1 MIIIGITGS
10 IGTGKTTIAS
20 MLKSLRIPVF
30 DSDQQVKLLLETD
43 HLVIEKIYNTWPNTV
58 SFEEKKINKLLLAN
72 IIFNNK
78 RDRRILEK
86 IIHPVIKNKRDVFIK
101 KNKEFYIIGLDVP
114 LLYETGTDKI
124 CDYVFLAYTSKK
136 IQRKRVLLR
145 DNMTL
150 RKFNLINKS
159 QWSHEKKKEK
169 KPFVIN
175 TSFGKII
182 SFVIIIFYLIK
193 IIFNGKV
200 KNDKRISS

>member
-10 IGTGKTTIAS
+10 IGMGKTTIAS
-20 MLKSLRIPVF
+20 MLKYLRIPVF

-43 HLVIEKIYNTWPNTV
+43 HQVIKKIHNNWPNTV
-58 SFEEKKINKLLLAN
+58 SFEEKKINKLLLAK
-72 IIFNNK
+72 IVFSHE

-86 IIHPVIKNKRDVFIK
+86 IIHPVIKDKRDVFIK
-101 KNKEFYIIGLDVP
+101 KNKSSYIIGLDVP

-124 CDYVFLAYTSKK
+124 CDYIFLAYTSKK
-136 IQRKRVLLR
+136 NQRKRVLLR
-145 DNMTL
+145 DNMTQ

-159 QWSHEKKKEK
+159 QWSHEKKKKK

-175 TSFGKII
+175 TSFGKIT

-193 IIFNGKV
+193 IIFNGNQK
-200 KNDKRISS
+200 

>member
-1 MIIIGITGS
+1 M
-10 IGTGKTTIAS
+10 
-20 MLKSLRIPVF
+20 
-30 DSDQQVKLLLETD
+30 
-43 HLVIEKIYNTWPNTV
+43 
-58 SFEEKKINKLLLAN
+58 
-72 IIFNNK
+72 
-78 RDRRILEK
+78 
-86 IIHPVIKNKRDVFIK
+86 
-101 KNKEFYIIGLDVP
+101 DVP

-145 DNMTL
+145 DNMTS

-159 QWSHEKKKEK
+159 QWSHKKKKEK
-169 KPFVIN
+169 KPFIIN

>member
-124 CDYVFLAYTSKK
+124 CDYIFLAYTSKK
-136 IQRKRVLLR
+136 
-145 DNMTL
+145 
-150 RKFNLINKS
+150 KS
-159 QWSHEKKKEK
+159 KKK
-169 KPFVIN
+169 
-175 TSFGKII
+175 SF
-182 SFVIIIFYLIK
+182 IK
-193 IIFNGKV
+193 G
-200 KNDKRISS
+200 